1 MSFKLTEK
9 YVERLRRAIE
19 DDETVFIQKRLKR
32 LHPADI
38 AQVFNELDI
47 EDAKKLYKHLDEDE
61 AGKVLIEMEE
71 DVREK
76 FLDSLTSK
84 EIAEQFIDNM
94 PSDDAADVLAEL
106 SDEKQDEVLA
116 HVEDTEQASD
126 LAELLSYD
134 ENTAGGLMATELI
147 RVHVNKN
154 VIECVREM
162 RRQAEHVRNVYAIYV
177 VDDDDRLLG
186 LLPLKKLLLV
196 PARSIVRD
204 IYNPE
209 IISVKTDTPAE
220 EVAKIMEKYD
230 LVVLPVIDT
239 DGKLVGRITI
249 DDVVDVIRE
258 EAVEDMQM
266 MAGISEKVES
276 TDRIWILSRARLPWL
291 MVGFVGE
298 IINSRLIGGYEGQLI
313 MHPEMAFFMPLIAA
327 MGGNVGVQSSSIVV
341 QGLANDSFLTE
352 GAFKKIFK
360 EFNVGL
366 VNGLICSVLIL
377 GFNLLIH
384 IPMALSITVSAA
396 LLSVILFASVFGTAV
411 PLILNKMKFD
421 PALATGPFITT
432 INDILAMFLY
442 FSIGMLMF

>member
-1 MSFKLTEK
+1 MRFELTQK
-9 YVERLRRAIE
+9 YLDRLHKAIE
-19 DDETVFIQKRLKR
+19 ANDTDLILKHLR
-32 LHPADI
+32 ELHPADI
-38 AQVFNELDI
+38 AQIFNELDI
-47 EDAKKLYKHLDEDE
+47 EDAKQLYKHLDEDE

-71 DVREK
+71 EVREK

-94 PSDDAADVLAEL
+94 DSDDAADILAEL
-106 SDEKQDEVLA
+106 SDEKQDEVLS
-116 HVEDTEQASD
+116 HIEDTEQASD
-126 LAELLSYD
+126 IEELLTYD

-154 VIECVREM
+154 VLECVREM
-162 RRQAEHVRNVYAIYV
+162 RAQAENVQNVYAIYV
-177 VDDDDRLLG
+177 VDDNDKLLG
-186 LLPLKKLLLV
+186 LLSLKKLLLV
-196 PARSIVRD
+196 PVRSQVKD

-209 IISVKTDTPAE
+209 IISVKTGTSAE

-230 LVVLPVIDT
+230 LVVLPVV
-239 DGKLVGRITI
+239 DGRGTLVGRITI

-258 EAVEDMQM
+258 EAAEDIQM

-276 TDRIWILSRARLPWL
+276 TDRIWVLSRARLPWL

-298 IINSRLIGGYEGQLI
+298 IINSRLIGNYEWQLAI
-313 MHPEMAFFMPLIAA
+313 HPEMAFFMPLIAA

-341 QGLANDSFLTE
+341 QGLANNSFMTE
-352 GAFKKIFK
+352 GVFKKIFK
-360 EFNVGL
+360 EFNVGM
-366 VNGLICSVLIL
+366 VNGLICASLIL
-377 GFNLLIH
+377 GFNLLLNVS
-384 IPMALSITVSAA
+384 MELSITVSAA

-411 PLILNKMKFD
+411 PLVLNRMKFD